1 MCEMQGEKQA
11 LESLVYTEDIA
22 EKKMNIFARLLIQA
36 DLAQDLESV
45 AQRHAARKQT
55 LLSLLGKEDKK
66 GGKDK

>member
-1 MCEMQGEKQA
+1 MSDMQGEKQA
-11 LESLVYTEDIA
+11 LEALVCLEDRA

-45 AQRHAARKQT
+45 AGRHAARKQT

-66 GGKDK
+66 GEKDK

>member
-1 MCEMQGEKQA
+1 MSDMQGEKQA
-11 LESLVYTEDIA
+11 LEALVRLEDIA

-45 AQRHAARKQT
+45 AGRHEARKQT

-66 GGKDK
+66 GEKDK